1 MQDTRRRLGELVA
14 QRSEP
19 VAIVAM
25 GCRYPGG
32 ISSPDGLWEFVA
44 GERCAVAD
52 LPTDRGWDMAALTNP
67 NSDSPG
73 ATYVRRGHFVDTAG
87 DFDAAFFGI
96 SPREALAMDPQQRLL
111 LETTWEALENG
122 GIDPKSLSG
131 SDTGVYMGVGAQ
143 EYGARVYRD
152 DSGLAGHLTTG
163 TTVSV
168 ASGRISYVLGLNGPA
183 ATIDTACSSSLAA
196 IHLAVRALRSGE
208 CGLALAGGAT
218 VACSPSIFV
227 GFSRLGALAPDGLCK
242 PFSAA
247 ANGFGVSEG
256 VGVLVLQ
263 RLSDAQ
269 RENRPVLAVIRGTAI
284 GQDGASNGLSAPSGP
299 AQQRVIRAALA
310 DAGLTPGDVDVVEA
324 HGTGTSLGDP
334 IEADALLAT
343 YGQAHSPDQPLLLGS
358 MKANIGHAQAAAG
371 VAGVIKMVEA
381 IRHGVVPAIPGLN
394 EPTPQVD
401 WSSGTVRPVA
411 ETMPWPQ
418 SPTGIRRAGVSAFG
432 ISGTNAHVVLE
443 QAPAPTDSHAPGDDV
458 PSATMASRRVGAGP
472 AESDLAA
479 RRNDKGTGLPNG
491 ADSTGAVSLGGSM
504 AANGASGG
512 GRVAING
519 TPLPEN
525 VELPAVALPLSARTE
540 AALAD
545 QAARL
550 AEWFERRPELE
561 PLDVAYSL
569 AGGRARF
576 EHRAV
581 VVGRDREE
589 VRRGLGA
596 LASGEPSAQVVAAR
610 AVDSIGGAV
619 FVFPGQGSQ
628 WVGMAGELLDGAPVF
643 ADHIAEVERAFS
655 AHVEWSLTDV
665 LRNRAG
671 AADLERVDVV
681 QPALFA
687 VMTSLAKLWE
697 SMGVPAAAV
706 IGHSQ
711 GEIAAAYI
719 AGALSLADAAR
730 VVTLRSRAI
739 TALAGRGGMVS
750 VALTPDEV
758 AELIEPWQ
766 GRLSVAAVNGP
777 AAVVVSGDSGACDEL
792 VAVGEERGLRVRRI
806 PVDYASH
813 SAHVESISAAVH
825 SELAG
830 VQAKVSDVAFFST
843 VTGGRISTG
852 ELGTEYW
859 YRNLRQRVRF
869 QEAVRAA
876 GELGYRAFLEV
887 SPHPVLT
894 TAIQDTL
901 DIAGWG
907 AEAAVV
913 ESLRRDDGG
922 MRRFLLSAGQAQVRG
937 LTPDWSARLSALG
950 ARRIALPTY
959 AFQHKRYWITDD
971 GGSGDGAGLG
981 LTPLGHPILAAAL
994 HDPESAAVTFTGRL
1008 GLDTHPWLADHAVHG
1023 TVLLPG
1029 AALTE
1034 LALYAGEQTGHP
1046 RVAELVLSEPLVL
1059 PQQGGLTLRVVVAE
1073 PLATGARPVRI
1084 YSRPAEDDSAAWS
1097 RHAEGA
1103 VAADAVP
1110 TGTLGAWPPP
1120 TAESID
1126 ISGHY
1131 DRLGDEGYEY
1141 GRSFRGLRAAWRTGG
1156 TVLADVALPESA
1168 PGADKFAVHPALLDA
1183 ALHAL
1188 GFGGQLSTGDPDRIR
1203 LPFSWEG
1210 VSVYAV
1216 GATALR
1222 VRILPRGEERVAL
1235 ELFDAAGAPVAAID
1249 ALVLRSISR
1258 SQLAAHTT
1266 TARDGLHG
1274 VDWQPVQ
1281 LTGTA
1286 PNTRE
1291 WAELPL
1297 AADIP
1302 ARPITVLRY
1311 GMESPAAGV
1320 VDTEPAMAATVHAE
1334 LATLLSRVQEW
1345 LADERFSSSTLVV
1358 VTARAVS
1365 VAEGEDVLDLEHAP
1379 GWGLLRSAQT
1389 ENPGRI
1395 LLVDT
1400 DDPGAWQDAVAAS
1413 VASGEAQLAVR
1424 RGLAFAPRLVR
1435 ADTDLIGNIGA
1446 TAEPRWRLRTR
1457 GRGTLDGAGLSV
1469 EEWPEVDRALT
1480 AGEVRVAVRAT
1491 GVNFRDVM
1499 IALGV
1504 YADPRAD
1511 IGGEGAGVVVEVADD
1526 VTGLRPGDR
1535 VMGIFEGIGPQ
1546 VITDQRYLG
1555 RFPDAWT
1562 FEQAATTSAVFM
1574 TAYFGLRDLA
1584 GLRSGETLLV
1594 HAATGGV
1601 GMAAIQLARAWG
1613 VEVYATASPGKQ
1625 NTLRAMGF
1633 DEQHIGNTR
1642 TVEFEQRF
1650 LSATGGAGVDVVLD
1664 SLAREFVDASLR
1676 LLPRGGRFLE
1686 MGKTDIRDPEQIA
1699 AQYPGVRYRAFDLF
1713 EAGPDRVQEM
1723 LAELLTMFE
1732 AGTLQP
1738 LPVSVWDVRRA
1749 PEALRY
1755 LSQARHTGKLALR
1768 LPTALNPD
1776 GTVLIT
1782 GGTGVLGALFA
1793 RHLISEHNIRNLV
1806 LLSRRG
1812 LAADGAT
1819 ELATELAELGAQ
1831 VRIAACDTSDRA
1843 ALEAVLADIAP
1854 EHPLTAVIH
1863 AAGVLSD
1870 TVLTAMTPEQLAI
1883 ALRPKVDAAWNLHRA
1898 TERLDLAAFVLFS
1911 SAAGLLGSPGQAN
1924 YAAGNVFLDALVQH
1938 RRQRSL
1944 PALSLAWGWW
1954 ADATGMTGHL
1964 DERDRARMSR
1974 SGFVPMTAAQG
1985 LALFDAALTTGRGL
1999 MVPARLDLAALRR
2012 AADADANAIPSILR
2026 GLVQATRRSASAAAQ
2041 SDSSNGLAQRLTGL
2055 TAAEQQQVVLATVR
2069 SVAAAVLGHD
2079 GPEAITPSTPFKDLG
2094 FDSLGA
2100 VEFRNRLQ
2108 AATGLQLTT
2117 TVVFDHATPVAL
2129 AEHIRTQ
2136 IAPPPPDPTEAV
2148 RTQIAALTDHLDD
2161 LGDDLGDIPAE
2172 QPELAEAIER
2182 LAQAL
2187 NTVAPGLLGTTTAAL
2202 SGSNTPALTDE
2213 EMFALIDAEPPA
2225 LPPSSSGQAAPSSSP
2240 HATPSSSPHATPS
2253 SSRHA
2258 FGRDPLQAAENG
2270 VVGDPGIA
2278 PPPTWPLTRY
2288 QTDIVAVG
2296 LRYPDLPLTQ
2306 VGGYLRIMGALDAER
2321 MRGCVR
2327 RSAERHE
2334 ALRMRVDAAAM
2345 TQWISP
2351 EVPAVEIV
2359 DCTGASDPRRAAEE
2373 WMRRRTDAVLPL
2385 DGPLSELVILVD
2397 DTDSFV
2403 LYGRFHHAVAD
2414 GWSSALVIR
2423 QLCADYLGSAAAEL
2437 PSPGYLEIVNELQR
2451 YRDSEE
2457 WGKDRASLLAQLDGV
2472 EPALFARAATVAT
2485 HRRHKHSLH
2494 FDKAAVDRIRAT
2506 GRTVFAYTAT
2516 AIAAYLRR
2524 IHRDGDIVLGV
2535 PMLNRQTPEE
2545 FRTVCDMVNMLP
2557 LRIPVDED
2565 RPVLELS
2572 AGAASA
2578 VWELQAH
2585 QRFPAGDLHSAL
2597 RENGF
2602 TNGSLFDVTY
2612 SYVAVPD
2619 LAGSE
2624 AIGGE
2629 AELLSAGYSL
2639 DVVNI
2644 VARDYERD
2652 GSLDVDIF
2660 YADDV
2665 FDENFP
2671 FRTALRQVLTLIEA
2685 SLTEPDRAVGE
2696 LALLSAAEREQ
2707 IANFETGPCQPLDP
2721 DATVDQLIAAQLER
2735 TPDLTALVGDGP
2747 DGTTWSLDYAEF
2759 GTRARGLAATLRNAG
2774 LRPEQSVPVIL
2785 PRSAESVVAVHAVL
2799 MAGGAYVPIGVD
2811 HPELRVRELVT
2822 GSGARMIIAG
2832 PEFEEL
2838 ATELGIR
2845 RIDPDPALH
2854 TEAPVRSTTRSTDLA
2869 YVIYTSG
2876 STGTPKGVMIEH
2888 LSVVNRL
2895 EWMQRRYRLTEAD
2908 VVLHKTPATFDVS
2921 VWELLWW
2928 AMTGAR
2934 AAVLAPGAERDPR
2947 AMTEAIAR
2955 HGVTVLHFV
2964 PSMLGPFLDHLTE
2977 TADAAT
2983 DLASLRLVVCSG
2995 EALTPA
3001 LVNRFRKLCTRLG
3014 LDIRLAN
3021 LYGPTEATVDVSHW
3035 DPPTG
3040 ADWIDTVPIG
3050 RPIDNVALSVLDS
3063 RGRRTPIGVPGE
3075 LNIAGIG
3082 VGRGYL
3088 GQPEQTLAAFV
3099 QDSTAPGGRRYRT
3112 GDLARWLADG
3122 TLEYFGRLDDQVKV
3136 RGNRIT
3142 LGEIENRL
3150 GSCPGV
3156 RASVVIDERTADG
3169 GIGLVAYVVGTA
3181 TAEDVTAHLTR
3192 LLPAYMI
3199 PSRIQFLDELP
3210 LTRSG
3215 KVDRKALPAADRP
3228 ATGIVAARTEIERE
3242 FVRLWAQVLDR
3253 DPAGIG
3259 VHDDFF
3265 SAGGDSILALRLR
3278 TAAEQRGLDVDLD
3291 ELFTRP
3297 TIADLARAATRQT
3310 AAGPAVTAPLETV
3323 PLIDRASLTGVAD
3336 AFPATAL
3343 QLGMLYHSLQH
3354 GESTLY
3360 QDVFRYRLRLPWQR
3374 EPFRAAYSAL
3384 VRRHPALRSDFDLTG
3399 RSIPLQL
3406 VHHSVP
3412 DALTIGAEDDLDFDA
3427 YVPNAAPLHHLHV
3440 TPGDDGVTLTLH
3452 FHHAILDGWS
3462 VATLVR
3468 ELLQDYLHRIGLPV
3482 PAIES
3487 ASHTTALLAEYA
3499 RDEQAAERDPA
3510 ARRYWQE
3517 LLADA
3522 TPGTIPS
3529 ARPYLPQ
3536 DETGPSTSTLVLPH
3550 WLRRAVRTASAM
3562 QGLAP
3567 KALLATAHLLTVR
3580 AMSGSTDV
3588 LTGVIT
3594 HARPARPGGDQVAG
3608 LFLNTLPLRL
3618 DPNSTAA
3625 TWADTARAVD
3635 RQLRES
3641 HRHRR
3646 FPLRAMIADHGGPL
3660 FDTAFNYV
3668 DYHGFAELVGVPEVE
3683 ITGVDIDEQTNFALL
3698 VTAAV
3703 DPRSDNLVLRVSA
3716 GDDGIT
3722 AAQCDEYAQ
3731 LFSGILA
3738 ALARSPEQTVDLDAA
3753 RATDVVRL
3761 VEQAAGRHPERVALV
3776 NDGESW
3782 TYRRLADTS
3791 ELIAARLGADGVKP
3805 GDRVAVR
3812 LDRSP
3817 ELVAVVLGI
3826 MRAGAA
3832 LVPIDPSYPAERRAA
3847 VLAQATPAHVIS
3859 RTADL
3864 LPPTAPA
3871 AGDAG
3876 AREWIP
3882 PVLHP
3887 DSAAYVLFTSG
3898 STGAPKGVVMRHGAL
3913 ANLVDW
3919 QLRAATGAGAVT
3931 LQYAPLGFDV
3941 SLQEIFSTLCGGGTL
3956 RLISEERRIDP
3967 VALLRTV
3974 IDGGVERL
3982 HLPFVALQG
3991 LAEAAVATR
4000 EFPTTLTALLSSG
4013 DQLRVTPE
4021 IRALCAANPGLVLE
4035 NQYGPTECHV
4045 TTAYSMSGEPNRY
4058 PALPPIGRP
4067 IDGVRVR
4074 VLDSEL
4080 RPVARGVTGEIYLGG
4095 ACLAQG
4101 YENRAALTAQRFIA
4115 TENGERLYR
4124 TGDLGVELPGGELVW
4139 LGRGDTQVKVRG
4151 YRIECAEVELALT
4164 RVPGVESAAVLPL
4177 ERDGIDA
4184 VLAAFLVGGAD
4195 RPEPSTVSAELRK
4208 VLPHY
4213 MIPTRYHW
4221 LEAIPV
4227 LPNGKRDDHAL
4238 RAAATV
4244 QARQQPAVGRAPADE
4259 QERAIAEVLAE
4270 FAGATAFSA
4279 DTSFFE
4285 AGGTSV
4291 GAMRA
4296 AMTISNRWGVD
4307 IPLETFISTP
4317 TAAGLATVVRAGG
4330 VQDSFDALVPL
4341 RTGDPDRAPV
4351 FLVHPIGGNVLCY
4364 VELAEN
4370 LAGRT
4375 VYGIRATGIE
4385 PGTTPLDD
4393 MTELACSYIE
4403 AIRRTHPDGPY
4414 HLAGW
4419 SFGGYVALEMARRL
4433 PEQDLAQLVLL
4444 DTICLGDAPMTP
4456 IPERDLIVWFF
4467 TELLWYAHGP
4477 QASPEEFD
4485 TTATTSDELFEVIL
4499 SRAIARGIVGGDASP
4514 QLIRRLYGVF
4524 RANYEATVRY
4534 PMTPLDRDLVVL
4546 RARDALPP
4554 AAHAAHH
4561 RVGSMFDS
4569 PTNGWDRWAAR
4580 ELEVVAVPG
4589 DHLTMMSRPHVVE
4602 VARQLAAV
4610 LDRAE
4615 SRNAEVGNR

>member
-1 MQDTRRRLGELVA
+1 MADDAALRSYLTKATRELQDTRKRLGELEA

-19 VAIVAM
+19 IAIVAM

-32 ISSPDGLWEFVA
+32 IDSPDGLWEFVA

-67 NSDSPG
+67 VADSPG

-122 GIDPKSLSG
+122 GIDPRSLSG
-131 SDTGVYMGVGAQ
+131 SDTGVYLGVGTQ

-183 ATIDTACSSSLAA
+183 ATIDTACSSSLTA

-208 CGLALAGGAT
+208 TALAIAGGAT
-218 VACSPSIFV
+218 VTCSPSIFV
-227 GFSRLGALAPDGLCK
+227 GFSRLGALAPDGVCK
-242 PFSAA
+242 PFSAD
-247 ANGFGVSEG
+247 ANGFGVAEG

-269 RENRPVLAVIRGTAI
+269 RDGRPILAVIRGTAI

-324 HGTGTSLGDP
+324 HGTGTTLGDP

-343 YGQAHSPDQPLLLGS
+343 YGTAHTPDRPLLLGS

-381 IRHGVVPAIPGLN
+381 MRHGLVPAIPGLN
-394 EPTPQVD
+394 QPTSQVD
-401 WSSGTVRPVA
+401 WSPGTVRPVGESTA
-411 ETMPWPQ
+411 WPQ
-418 SPTGIRRAGVSAFG
+418 SPAGIRRAGISAFG
-432 ISGTNAHVVLE
+432 ISGTNAHVIVE
-443 QAPAPTDSHAPGDDV
+443 QAP
-458 PSATMASRRVGAGP
+458 GAAIART
-472 AESDLAA
+472 AESTVAA
-479 RRNDKGTGLPNG
+479 
-491 ADSTGAVSLGGSM
+491 
-504 AANGASGG
+504 
-512 GRVAING
+512 I
-519 TPLPEN
+519 
-525 VELPAVALPLSARTE
+525 ALPLSARTE
-540 AALAD
+540 SALAD

-550 AEWFERRPELE
+550 SKWLTERAELD
-561 PLDVAYSL
+561 PLDVSFSL
-569 AGGRARF
+569 ATGRSAF

-581 VVGRDREE
+581 VVGRDRDD
-589 VRRGLGA
+589 VRRGLDA
-596 LASGEPSAQVVAAR
+596 LAAGEPSAQVVTGR
-610 AVDSIGGAV
+610 AVDAIGGPV

-628 WVGMAGELLDGAPVF
+628 WIGMAAELLDSAPVF
-643 ADHIAEVERAFS
+643 ADHIAEVERAFA
-655 AHVEWSLTDV
+655 AHVDWSLTDV

-697 SMGVPAAAV
+697 SMGVRPAAV

-711 GEIAAAYI
+711 GEIAAAYV

-730 VVTLRSRAI
+730 VVTLRSKAI

-750 VALTPDEV
+750 VALAPAEV
-758 AELIEPWQ
+758 EALIEPWR
-766 GRLSVAAVNGP
+766 GRLSIAAVNGP
-777 AAVVVSGDSGACDEL
+777 VAVVVSGDSAACDEL
-792 VAVGEERGLRVRRI
+792 VAQGEERGLRVRRI

-813 SAHVESISAAVH
+813 SAHVESISEAVH
-825 SELAG
+825 SELDG
-830 VQAKVSDVAFFST
+830 VQARVADVAFFST
-843 VTGGRISTG
+843 VTGERISTG
-852 ELGTEYW
+852 ELGTAYW
-859 YRNLRQRVRF
+859 YRNLRQQVRF
-869 QEAVRAA
+869 HAAVRAA

-894 TAIQDTL
+894 TAIQDAL
-901 DIAGWG
+901 DESGWG
-907 AEAAVV
+907 TEGAVV

-922 MRRFLLSAGQAQVRG
+922 LRRFLLSAGQAQVRG
-937 LTPDWSARLSALG
+937 LTPDWGTRLAALG

-971 GGSGDGAGLG
+971 GGSGDGSGFG
-981 LTPLGHPILAAAL
+981 LTTLTHPMLAAAL
-994 HDPESAAVTFTGRL
+994 QDPESEAVTFTGRL

-1023 TVLLPG
+1023 AVLLPG

-1034 LALYAGEQTGHP
+1034 LALFAGEHTGYP
-1046 RVAELVLSEPLVL
+1046 RVAELVLREPLIL
-1059 PQQGGLTLRVVVAE
+1059 PRQGALTLRVVVSE
-1073 PLATGARPVRI
+1073 PQSTGARPVRV
-1084 YSRPAEDDSAAWS
+1084 YSRPAEDDSAPWS

-1103 VAADAVP
+1103 LTPDAA
-1110 TGTLGAWPPP
+1110 TLTPAGAWPPP
-1120 TAESID
+1120 NAEPID
-1126 ISGHY
+1126 IGDHY
-1131 DRLGDEGYEY
+1131 DRLADEGYEY
-1141 GRSFRGLRAAWRTGG
+1141 GPSFRGLRAAWRTGDA
-1156 TVLADVALPESA
+1156 VLAEVAIPESA
-1168 PGADKFAVHPALLDA
+1168 SGADRFTLHPALLDA

-1188 GFGGQLSTGDPDRIR
+1188 GFSGRLTTGDPDRIR

-1210 VSVYAV
+1210 VTVHAL
-1216 GATALR
+1216 GATSLR
-1222 VRILPRGEERVAL
+1222 VRIIPRGDERVAL
-1235 ELFDAAGAPVAAID
+1235 ELFDAAGSPVAAVD

-1274 VDWQPVQ
+1274 IDWQPIQ
-1281 LTGTA
+1281 LTGTTPTA
-1286 PNTRE
+1286 RD

-1297 AADIP
+1297 AADTQ
-1302 ARPITVLRY
+1302 ARRFSVLRY
-1311 GMESPAAGV
+1311 GKQPSGGHTAEA
-1320 VDTEPAMAATVHAE
+1320 VHAE
-1334 LATLLSRVQEW
+1334 LAALLTQVQEW
-1345 LADERFSSSTLVV
+1345 LGDKRFESSTLVV
-1358 VTARAVS
+1358 VTSRAVS
-1365 VAEGEDVLDLEHAP
+1365 VAEGEDIADLVHAP

-1400 DDPGAWQDAVAAS
+1400 DDAAAWPEAVAAA
-1413 VASGEAQLAVR
+1413 VAGGEPQLAVR

-1435 ADTDLIGNIGA
+1435 ADADLIGNIA
-1446 TAEPRWRLRTR
+1446 AIAEPRWRLRTR
-1457 GRGTLDGAGLSV
+1457 GRGTLDGAGLSI
-1469 EEWPEVDRALT
+1469 EEWPEVDRAL
-1480 AGEVRVAVRAT
+1480 APGEVRVGVRAT

-1511 IGGEGAGVVVEVADD
+1511 IGGEGSGVVLEVAAD
-1526 VTGLRPGDR
+1526 VTALRPGDR
-1535 VMGIFEGIGPQ
+1535 VMGIFEGIGPE
-1546 VITDQRYLG
+1546 VITDHRYLG
-1555 RFPDAWT
+1555 RFPDSWT

-1613 VEVYATASPGKQ
+1613 VEVYVTASPGKQ

-1633 DEQHIGNTR
+1633 DDEHIGNTR
-1642 TVEFEQRF
+1642 TVEFEQKF
-1650 LSATGGAGVDVVLD
+1650 LAATDGAGMDVVLD

-1713 EAGPDRVQEM
+1713 EAGPDRVREM
-1723 LAELLTMFE
+1723 LAELLDLFE
-1732 AGTLQP
+1732 DGTLQP
-1738 LPVSVWDVRRA
+1738 IPVSVWDVRRA

-1768 LPTALNPD
+1768 LPTRLNRD
-1776 GTVLIT
+1776 GTALIT

-1793 RHLISEHNIRNLV
+1793 RHLITEHGIRNLL

-1812 LAADGAT
+1812 LAADGAA
-1819 ELATELAELGAQ
+1819 ELAAELGALGAR
-1831 VRIAACDTSDRA
+1831 VEVVACDTSDRA
-1843 ALEAVLADIAP
+1843 ALDAVLAAISP
-1854 EHPLTAVIH
+1854 EHPLTAVLH

-1870 TVLTAMTPEQLAI
+1870 TVLTAMTPEQLAT
-1883 ALRPKVDAAWNLHRA
+1883 ALRPKVDAAWNLHLA
-1898 TERLDLAAFVLFS
+1898 TEHLDLAAFVLFS
-1911 SAAGLLGSPGQAN
+1911 SAAGQLGSPGQAN
-1924 YAAGNVFLDALVQH
+1924 YAAGNVFLDALAQY

-1974 SGFVPMTAAQG
+1974 SGFVPMTAEQG
-1985 LALFDAALTTGRGL
+1985 LALFDASLTTGRGL
-1999 MVPARLDLAALRR
+1999 TVPARLDLAALRR
-2012 AADADANAIPSILR
+2012 AADADASAVPSVLR
-2026 GLVQATRRSASAAAQ
+2026 GLVQATRRAAAAAAQ
-2041 SDSSNGLAQRLTGL
+2041 SDSSSGLAARLTGL
-2055 TAAEQQQVVLATVR
+2055 TAAEQQHVVLATVR

-2129 AEHIRTQ
+2129 ADHIRTQ

-2148 RTQIAALTDHLDD
+2148 LAQVSALTDHLDQVGGD
-2161 LGDDLGDIPAE
+2161 LGDVSTD
-2172 QPELAEAIER
+2172 QPELAEAITR
-2182 LAQAL
+2182 LAAAL
-2187 NTVAPGLLGTTTAAL
+2187 GVVAPDLVGTASARANGIGSDL
-2202 SGSNTPALTDE
+2202 SDE
-2213 EMFALIDAEPPA
+2213 ELFALIDFSGTDPETPSAETPPA
-2225 LPPSSSGQAAPSSSP
+2225 PEAA
-2240 HATPSSSPHATPS
+2240 AV
-2253 SSRHA
+2253 R
-2258 FGRDPLQAAENG
+2258 
-2270 VVGDPGIA
+2270 
-2278 PPPTWPLTRY
+2278 TWPLTRY
-2288 QTDIVAVG
+2288 QVDIVAVG
-2296 LRYPDLPLTQ
+2296 LRYPELPLTQ
-2306 VGGYLRIMGALDAER
+2306 VGGYLRISGALDAER
-2321 MRGCVR
+2321 MRACVR
-2327 RSAERHE
+2327 RSSERHE

-2351 EVPAVEIV
+2351 ELPEVEIV
-2359 DCTGASDPRRAAEE
+2359 DFTAQAEPKRAAEE
-2373 WMRRRTDAVLPL
+2373 WMRARTDAVLPL
-2385 DGPLSELVILVD
+2385 DGPLSEILILVD
-2397 DTDSFV
+2397 DDESFV

-2423 QLCADYLGSAAAEL
+2423 QLCADYLGLAAADL
-2437 PSPGYLEIVNELQR
+2437 PAPGYLEIVNELQR
-2451 YRDSEE
+2451 YRDSAE
-2457 WGKDRASLLAQLDGV
+2457 WGKDRDSLAGQLDGV
-2472 EPALFARAATVAT
+2472 EPALFPRAATVAT
-2485 HRRHKHSLH
+2485 HRRHKHCLH

-2506 GRTVFAYTAT
+2506 GRTVFAFTAT
-2516 AIAAYLRR
+2516 ALAAYLRR

-2545 FRTVCDMVNMLP
+2545 FLTVADMVNMLP

-2565 RPVLELS
+2565 RSVLELS
-2572 AGAASA
+2572 AGTASA

-2585 QRFPAGDLHSAL
+2585 QRFPAGDLYAAL
-2597 RENGF
+2597 RERGF
-2602 TNGSLFDVTY
+2602 PNGSLFDVTY

-2624 AIGGE
+2624 AIGGDTS
-2629 AELLSAGYSL
+2629 LLSTGYSL

-2644 VARDYERD
+2644 VVRDYERD

-2665 FDENFP
+2665 FDSDLPFP
-2671 FRTALRQVLTLIEA
+2671 VALRQVLRLIETA
-2685 SLTEPDRAVGE
+2685 LTEPERPVGE
-2696 LALLSAAEREQ
+2696 IALLSAEERER
-2707 IANFETGPCQPLDP
+2707 IEEFEAGPVAPLDL
-2721 DATVDQLIAAQLER
+2721 DATVDQLVAAQIDR
-2735 TPDLTALVGDGP
+2735 TPEQTALVGDGP
-2747 DGTTWSLDYAEF
+2747 DGATWSLSYAEF
-2759 GTRARGLAATLRNAG
+2759 GSRIRGLAASLRGAG

-2785 PRSAESVVAVHAVL
+2785 SRGVDSVVAVHAIL
-2799 MAGGAYVPIGVD
+2799 AAGGAYVPIGVD
-2811 HPELRVRELVT
+2811 HPEQRIRELVT
-2822 GSGARMIIAG
+2822 ACGARVLLAG
-2832 PEFEEL
+2832 PEFDAL
-2838 ATELGIR
+2838 AADLGVH

-2854 TEAPVRSTTRSTDLA
+2854 TTGTARTTTRSSDLA

-2876 STGTPKGVMIEH
+2876 STGVPKGVMIEH

-2895 EWMQRRYRLTEAD
+2895 EWMQRRYRLTAND

-2928 AMTGAR
+2928 SLTGAR

-2947 AMTEAIAR
+2947 ALTEAMGR

-2964 PSMLGPFLDHLTE
+2964 PSMLGPFLDHIAETPAAAADLT
-2977 TADAAT
+2977 A
-2983 DLASLRLVVCSG
+2983 LRLVVCSG

-3001 LVNRFRKLCTRLG
+3001 LVNRFRHVLARLG
-3014 LDIRLAN
+3014 LHRVQLAN
-3021 LYGPTEATVDVSHW
+3021 LYGPTEATVDVSYW
-3035 DPPTG
+3035 DLPAG
-3040 ADWIDTVPIG
+3040 AEWIDRVPIG
-3050 RPIDNVALSVLDS
+3050 RPIDNLSLSVLDS

-3088 GQPEQTLAAFV
+3088 GQPEQTLTAFV
-3099 QDSTAPGGRRYRT
+3099 RDISMPGGTRYRT

-3122 TLEYFGRLDDQVKV
+3122 TLEYLGRLDDQIKV

-3142 LGEIENRL
+3142 LGEIENQL
-3150 GSCPGV
+3150 GTCPGV
-3156 RASVVIDERTADG
+3156 TAGVVVDERTADG
-3169 GIGLVAYVVGTA
+3169 GITLAAYFVGTA
-3181 TAEDVTAHLTR
+3181 TADEVAAHLAQR
-3192 LLPAYMI
+3192 LPAYMI
-3199 PSRIQFLDELP
+3199 PSRFHLLEALP
-3210 LTRSG
+3210 LSRSG
-3215 KVDRKALPAADRP
+3215 KVDRRALPSADRP
-3228 ATGIVAARTEIERE
+3228 AAGIVAPRTDIERE
-3242 FVRLWAQVLDR
+3242 FAQLWARVLDR
-3253 DPAGIG
+3253 DPAEIG

-3265 SAGGDSILALRLR
+3265 TTGGDSILALRLR
-3278 TAAEQRGLDVDLD
+3278 TAAEQRGLAVDLD
-3291 ELFTRP
+3291 ELFARP
-3297 TIADLARAATRQT
+3297 TIADLARAATRRT
-3310 AAGPAVTAPLETV
+3310 DSGPAVATALETV

-3343 QLGMLYHSLQH
+3343 QLGMLFHSLENS
-3354 GESTLY
+3354 ESTLY
-3360 QDVFRYRLRLPWQR
+3360 QDVFTYHLRLPWQE
-3374 EPFRAAYSAL
+3374 EPFRAAYAAL
-3384 VRRHPALRSDFDLTG
+3384 LHRHPALRSDFDLTG

-3412 DALTIGAEDDLDFDA
+3412 SALTIGAEDDLDFDA

-3440 TPGDDGVTLTLH
+3440 TPGDAGITLTLH

-3462 VATLVR
+3462 VATLIR

-3482 PAIES
+3482 PAVET
-3487 ASHTTALLAEYA
+3487 ASYTPALLAEYA
-3499 RDEQAAERDPA
+3499 RDERAAEQDA
-3510 ARRYWQE
+3510 TARRYWSE

-3522 TPGTIPS
+3522 VPATIAS
-3529 ARPYLPQ
+3529 ARPYLPR
-3536 DETGPSTSTLVLPH
+3536 ETRRSGTATLVLPT
-3550 WLRRAVRTASAM
+3550 WLRRGLRDISVA
-3562 QGLAP
+3562 QGVSP
-3567 KALLATAHLLTVR
+3567 KAVLTAAHLLTVR
-3580 AMSGSTDV
+3580 AMSGATDV
-3588 LTGVIT
+3588 ITGVVS
-3594 HARPARPGGDQVAG
+3594 HARPGRTGGDQIAG

-3618 DPNSTAA
+3618 RTTDLPS
-3625 TWADTARAVD
+3625 WADTARAVD
-3635 RQLRES
+3635 HQLRAS
-3641 HRHRR
+3641 HRYRR

-3668 DYHGFAELVGVPEVE
+3668 DYHGLAELVAVPEVA
-3683 ITGVDIDEQTNFALL
+3683 ITEVSIEEQTNFALL

-3703 DPRSDNLVLRVSA
+3703 DPRGDDLVLRVSA
-3716 GDDGIT
+3716 GADGIT
-3722 AAQCDEYAQ
+3722 DAQCDEYAQ
-3731 LFSGILA
+3731 LYSGVLA
-3738 ALARSPEQTVDLDAA
+3738 ALVRTPGAPVDLDTV
-3753 RATDVVRL
+3753 RSGDVLTL
-3761 VEQAAGRHPERVALV
+3761 VEAAAGRHPGRAALV
-3776 NDGESW
+3776 DDSG
-3782 TYRRLADTS
+3782 TRDYRWLADTS
-3791 ELIAARLGADGVKP
+3791 ARIASRLSAGGVLP
-3805 GDRVAVR
+3805 GDRVAVM

-3817 ELVAVVLGI
+3817 ELIATVLGV

-3832 LVPIDPSYPAERRAA
+3832 LVPLDPSYPAERREA
-3847 VLAQATPAHVIS
+3847 VLAQAEPARVITDLDALFAEDDALLADGTE
-3859 RTADL
+3859 RTGD
-3864 LPPTAPA
+3864 TAP
-3871 AGDAG
+3871 DADRRTTG
-3876 AREWIP
+3876 SGEWQP
-3882 PVLHP
+3882 PVIHR

-3898 STGAPKGVVMRHGAL
+3898 STGEPKGVVMRHGAL
-3913 ANLVDW
+3913 ANLIEW
-3919 QLRAATGAGAVT
+3919 QGRAASGAGAVT

-3941 SLQEIFSTLCGGGTL
+3941 SLQEIFSTLAGGGTL
-3956 RLISEERRIDP
+3956 RLITEGHRTDP

-3974 IDGGVERL
+3974 IDGAVQRMY
-3982 HLPFVALQG
+3982 LPFVALQA

-4000 EFPTTLTALLSSG
+4000 TFPSALTALISSG
-4013 DQLRVTPE
+4013 DQLRITPE

-4035 NQYGPTECHV
+4035 NQYGPTESHV

-4067 IDGVRVR
+4067 IDGVRVLL
-4074 VLDSEL
+4074 LDDRL

-4101 YENRAALTAQRFIA
+4101 YENRAGLTAQRFVA
-4115 TENGERLYR
+4115 SGSGERLYR
-4124 TGDLGVELPGGELVW
+4124 TGDLGVELPNGELIW

-4164 RVPGVESAAVLPL
+4164 RVGGVEAAAVLPL
-4177 ERDGIDA
+4177 HRDGVDA
-4184 VLAAFLVGGAD
+4184 VLAAFLVGDGD
-4195 RPEPSTVSAELRK
+4195 RPEAAAISAEMRK
-4208 VLPHY
+4208 TLPHY
-4213 MIPTRYHW
+4213 MIPSRYHW
-4221 LEAIPV
+4221 LDAIPV
-4227 LPNGKRDDHAL
+4227 MPNGKRDDTAL
-4238 RAAATV
+4238 RALAATPR
-4244 QARQQPAVGRAPADE
+4244 AESPAESRAPADE
-4259 QERAIAEVLAE
+4259 HERALTEILAE
-4270 FAGATAFSA
+4270 FAGAASISA

-4296 AMTISNRWGVD
+4296 AMTIGNRWGVD
-4307 IPLETFISTP
+4307 IPLETFIATP

-4330 VQDSFDALVPL
+4330 VARAFDPLVPL
-4341 RTGDPDRAPV
+4341 RTGEPDRAPV

-4364 VELAEN
+4364 VDLAES
-4370 LAGRT
+4370 LTGRT
-4375 VYGIRATGIE
+4375 VYGIQASGIE
-4385 PGTTPLDD
+4385 PGGTPIGD
-4393 MTELACSYIE
+4393 MAGLAAAYIE
-4403 AIRRTHPDGPY
+4403 AIRRVHPDGPY

-4419 SFGGYVALEMARRL
+4419 SFGGYVALEMARQL
-4433 PEQDLAQLVLL
+4433 PETDLAQVVLL
-4444 DTICLGDAPMTP
+4444 DTISLGDDPVTP

-4467 TELLWYAHGP
+4467 TELLWYAQGP
-4477 QASPEEFD
+4477 EAAAAEFD
-4485 TTATTSDELFEVIL
+4485 TTAATPEELFEAVL
-4499 SRAIARGIVGGDASP
+4499 RQSVARGIVGAEASP
-4514 QLIRRLYGVF
+4514 QLIRRLYAVF
-4524 RANYEATVRY
+4524 RANYEATVHY
-4534 PMTPLDRDLVVL
+4534 SMTPLDRDIVVL
-4546 RARDALPP
+4546 RAEDALPD
-4554 AAHAAHH
+4554 AAHEAHH

-4580 ELEVVAVPG
+4580 ELEVIAVPG
-4589 DHLTMMSRPHVVE
+4589 DHLTMMSRPHVFE
-4602 VARQLAAV
+4602 VARQLAVV

-4615 SRNAEVGNR
+4615 IRNAEVGNR